1 MIRYENAP
9 AIEATW
15 VDENGDVVKCHA
27 YDASQMNEL
36 RTDLGA
42 DAAEHAALIAQCEAD
57 YTPPA
62 PANASQIRA
71 DLLAALS
78 SEYER
83 RMQVIAAGYPPSERE
98 SWHVQTSEARAL
110 LADAHALTPWIDG
123 AAAARGIDRLVLA
136 QRIAAKDD
144 AYRAIHGALTGARQ
158 RIEDLI
164 DAAGEDAQ
172 ALQLIDVLAGWPS
185 ESSVPPESP
194 PV

>member
-1 MIRYENAP
+1 
-9 AIEATW
+9 
-15 VDENGDVVKCHA
+15 
-27 YDASQMNEL
+27 
-36 RTDLGA
+36 
-42 DAAEHAALIAQCEAD
+42 
-57 YTPPA
+57 
-62 PANASQIRA
+62 
-71 DLLAALS
+71 
-78 SEYER
+78 
-83 RMQVIAAGYPPSERE
+83 MQVIAAGYPPSERE